1 MFEHALVAVD
11 MAPSGTF
18 LVGCAPRL
26 RALGVRRLTLLHVP
40 PVDHPIAGA
49 VAHMDEYREQ
59 LVAMAEELRGQGL
72 EVATEVRPGSPS
84 GEILGVADA
93 VEADLVLI
101 GSRSRS
107 LLRAAFVGSVALK
120 VLKTSR
126 LPVLFLRIEPD
137 GDGVEA
143 PLAVW
148 CCPMDGPILLAT
160 DFSPAS
166 ERAASIASA
175 LARRGEGRALTVLH
189 AVRGVSRSDGGAT
202 RSGSGPGSG
211 GRTEDGKEDPL
222 ELLAGTF
229 RAEGVTNVETL
240 FVEGEPAD
248 VIVAAASSA
257 GPEPLLVMGTRG
269 MGLIRRVAL
278 GSVSR
283 DVIGRI
289 RSPVLLVPEAP
300 E

>member
-11 MAPSGTF
+11 MAPSGTL

-40 PVDHPIAGA
+40 PVDYPIAGA
-49 VAHMDEYREQ
+49 VAHLDEYRES
-59 LVAMAEELRGQGL
+59 LEAMAEELREEGL
-72 EVATEVRPGSPS
+72 EVATEVRPGNPS
-84 GEILGVADA
+84 REILRVADD

-107 LLRAAFVGSVALK
+107 LLREAFVGSVALK
-120 VLKTSR
+120 VLEASH

-137 GDGVEA
+137 GDGAEA
-143 PLAVW
+143 PLAVF

-175 LARRGEGRALTVLH
+175 LARQGEGRALTVLH
-189 AVRGVSRSDGGAT
+189 AVRGVARSDGGAS
-202 RSGSGPGSG
+202 RSGSGPGPG
-211 GRTEDGKEDPL
+211 RRTEDGKEDPL
-222 ELLAGTF
+222 ALLAGTF
-229 RAEGVTNVETL
+229 RAEGVINVETR

-248 VIVAAASSA
+248 VIVAAAAST
-257 GPEPLLVMGTRG
+257 GREPLLVMGSRG